1 MNKGTKVPGKKDWKD
16 VMMQRICGKSEFES
30 TETLLNVGAHV
41 CGMIS
46 LVFTRDLVIQQRE
59 LCYQV

>member
-16 VMMQRICGKSEFES
+16 IMQRICGKSEFVS

-41 CGMIS
+41 CDMIS
-46 LVFTRDLVIQQRE
+46 LVFTRGLVTQQHE